1 VVYRIGQ
8 GIISLGDEQI
18 FCLNPEE
25 LKNNRS
31 FAGYDPEKYGQI
43 RNFAGSSFTKFYK
56 IRTILGILQGKKLIL
71 SDFLPCKVN

>member
-1 VVYRIGQ
+1 MVHRIRQ
-8 GIISLGDEQI
+8 DIISLVYEQI

-43 RNFAGSSFTKFYK
+43 RNFAGSGFTKF
-56 IRTILGILQGKKLIL
+56 
-71 SDFLPCKVN
+71 